1 MNGKPGHGTN
11 ASVHLDAIR
20 GAAALTVFLS
30 HGRPLFLRSGL
41 SSTLKTGTHTTEAPQ
56 ETSASDAHRTTV
68 GHEAVIVFFILS
80 GYFVGGSVIRSMRNG
95 SYAWKPYLFQRLTR
109 LWVVLIPALL
119 LGLAVDLAG
128 MHFFGGPSSI
138 YSMPSQIA
146 PGLISRLSFS
156 SLLGNIFF
164 LQDTFFKNYG
174 TNVALW
180 SLACEFW
187 YYVFFPLLL
196 SVLLPGRSSM
206 RRIINAVLLF
216 AVMLFCGR
224 HVVQYFPL
232 WLFGCAV
239 AVLPLRIPASMQ
251 RLVTG
256 SLTVLLLATF
266 ALCLRG
272 HLNLYVADLWIC
284 IVFSALLWAILH
296 NKKVQINSLYRHGAQ
311 SLASMSY
318 TLYSVHYPHLSV
330 ACALLMPVW
339 SPRALSGHVLVQ
351 MLLVYLAI
359 FIVSIGVYL
368 LFERNTDKI
377 RNKLRFSLELAAKN
391 VVREADSGGTDSG
404 YDGQSRRS
412 AR

>member
-1 MNGKPGHGTN
+1 MNVKPSHETN

-41 SSTLKTGTHTTEAPQ
+41 SSALQAGTHTDAPQ
-56 ETSASDAHRTTV
+56 ETSAADAQRTTV

-80 GYFVGGSVIRSMRNG
+80 GYFVGGSVIRSMKNG

-119 LGLAVDLAG
+119 LGLAVDLVG
-128 MHFFGGPSSI
+128 MHFFGGPFSI
-138 YSMPSQIA
+138 YATPSQIA
-146 PGLISRLSFS
+146 PGLVSRLSFS
-156 SLLGNIFF
+156 YLLGNIFF

-187 YYVFFPLLL
+187 QYVFFPLLL
-196 SVLLPGRSSM
+196 SVLLPGRSSV
-206 RRIINAVLLF
+206 RRVINAVLLF

-239 AVLPLRIPASMQ
+239 AVLPLRIPASIQ

-256 SLTVLLLATF
+256 SLGAS
-266 ALCLRG
+266 LC
-272 HLNLYVADLWIC
+272 
-284 IVFSALLWAILH
+284 
-296 NKKVQINSLYRHGAQ
+296 
-311 SLASMSY
+311 
-318 TLYSVHYPHLSV
+318 
-330 ACALLMPVW
+330 
-339 SPRALSGHVLVQ
+339 
-351 MLLVYLAI
+351 
-359 FIVSIGVYL
+359 
-368 LFERNTDKI
+368 
-377 RNKLRFSLELAAKN
+377 
-391 VVREADSGGTDSG
+391 
-404 YDGQSRRS
+404 
-412 AR
+412 